1 MLLQQ
6 LFHDPVCLHCLFR
19 PLRGKR
25 NSVCIS
31 SPCIDHLRNGSNL
44 FSRRKNQ
51 KMDDRILKAGI
62 SCRKPDLIKQAP
74 TIQLRP
80 RSPRQI
86 QTVICR
92 AFFINMFCKPL
103 CCPKFPVSIQILPA
117 ALHDIRTGLL
127 RFLQKRRN
135 RSRQQYIVTIHKQKI
150 FSFCLQNPGIACLRC
165 TSTGFFRQLNPS
177 DFSPVCIFLQDIAAA
192 VCRIVVDCN
201 NFHCIAALLRQNAV
215 QTLL

>member
-1 MLLQQ
+1 
-6 LFHDPVCLHCLFR
+6 
-19 PLRGKR
+19 
-25 NSVCIS
+25 
-31 SPCIDHLRNGSNL
+31 
-44 FSRRKNQ
+44 
-51 KMDDRILKAGI
+51 MDDRILKAGI

-103 CCPKFPVSIQILPA
+103 CCPKFPVSIQM
-117 ALHDIRTGLL
+117 HDIRTGLL

-135 RSRQQYIVTIHKQKI
+135 CSRQQYIVTIHKQKI
-150 FSFCLQNPGIACLRC
+150 FSFCLQDPGVACLRC
-165 TSTGFFRQLNPS
+165 ASTGFFCQLNPS